1 MHIQLLH
8 TSASLTINENWDPD
22 VRDDMEMML
31 NRWDMNNQAL
41 SKKHLGW
48 HGMIFQILVWWWLW
62 RYKVSWS
69 QALVFSP
76 SSCPYRLSFVQQHQI
91 WEAFSA
97 SLLFWWAE
105 IESSAECARCEASPD
120 LSSARCGCAG
130 CSPAEQLCIVLRRR
144 RLLPSLSLLRQ
155 QLRKLYSPHHF
166 HENLHFPQAR
176 ARADS
181 IQALLWRPWRHA
193 RPRQGDHQTALLNE
207 KKPSLVT
214 GLSSW
219 V

>member
-1 MHIQLLH
+1 
-8 TSASLTINENWDPD
+8 
-22 VRDDMEMML
+22 
-31 NRWDMNNQAL
+31 
-41 SKKHLGW
+41 
-48 HGMIFQILVWWWLW
+48 MIFQILVWWWLW
-62 RYKVSWS
+62 RYKVAWS
-69 QALVFSP
+69 QALVFST
-76 SSCPYRLSFVQQHQI
+76 SSCPHRLSFVQQHQI

-105 IESSAECARCEASPD
+105 MESSAECARCEASLD

-130 CSPAEQLCIVLRRR
+130 CPPAEQLCIVLRRR

-181 IQALLWRPWRHA
+181 IQALLWRPRRHA
-193 RPRQGDHQTALLNE
+193 RPRQGDHQTALFNE
-207 KKPSLVT
+207 RKNHLWSQACLLGSNLTLPICDGRVT
-214 GLSSW
+214 LGTWQVSFEQPPFFSIPLIVSGSNLG
-219 V
+219 